1 MVTTSAFT
9 GTACAICGPGV
20 SATELYP
27 ATFTPADL
35 SPAVFSA
42 RRLPDRVHYRM
53 VRCDRCGL
61 IRSDPVADAATLAD
75 LYRESSFDY
84 EPEVENLKLTYGRH
98 LAGLDG
104 LGARHGSLL
113 EIGCGNGFFLDV
125 AREAG
130 YAEVRGVEP
139 SAAAVELASPGT
151 RPAIV
156 QAMFRPGLFPPES
169 FDVACLFQVF
179 DHVPDPRALLAA
191 VHEVLRPGGLLLCLN
206 HDVESL
212 SARLLKDR
220 SPIID
225 IEHTYL
231 YSRATQG
238 SMLELE
244 GFEVAAS
251 GSVRN
256 TYSLAYLVRLL
267 PLPGS
272 LKRPLLSLL
281 RATRAGGLRASV
293 PLGNLYAVGRRV
305 RSRT

>member
-1 MVTTSAFT
+1 MLTAEPAGAFLE
-9 GTACAICGPGV
+9 TACAICGPGV
-20 SATELYP
+20 PAGELYP
-27 ATFTPADL
+27 ASFTAEDL
-35 SPAVFSA
+35 NPAVFSA

-61 IRSDPVADAATLAD
+61 VRSDPVADAETLAA

-84 EPEVENLKLTYGRH
+84 GLEVENLKRTYGRY
-98 LAGLDG
+98 LAGLDR

-125 AREAG
+125 ALKAG
-130 YAEVRGVEP
+130 YTEVRGVEP
-139 SAAAVELASPGT
+139 SAAAVEQASPET
-151 RPAIV
+151 RGAIA
-156 QAMFRPGLFPPES
+156 QEMFRPGLFAPAS

-179 DHVPDPRALLAA
+179 DHVPDPRELLAG
-191 VHEVLRPGGLLLCLN
+191 VHDVLRPGGLLLCLN

-231 YSRATQG
+231 YSRATLG
-238 SMLELE
+238 WMLELE

-251 GSVRN
+251 GGVRN
-256 TYSLAYLVRLL
+256 TYSLAYLAQLL
-267 PLPGS
+267 PLPGT
-272 LKRPLLSLL
+272 LKLTLLSLL
-281 RATRAGGLRASV
+281 RASRAGRLRASV
-293 PLGNLYAVGRRV
+293 PLGNLYVVGRR
-305 RSRT
+305 R